1 MKLPHRRQF
10 LRLAAAAAVM
20 PWASRISWAQAYPS
34 RPVRMIVPFAPS
46 GPSDVFARLTAQKLT
61 EQLRNQFY
69 VENIAGA
76 NTNVGT
82 GHAAKAALDGYTMLV
97 ITNNLVI
104 NPTYFNSVPY
114 DPFKDFAP

>member
-1 MKLPHRRQF
+1 MKLPRRKF
-10 LRLAAAAAVM
+10 LHLAAGAAAM
-20 PWASRISWAQAYPS
+20 PGVSRVSWAQAYPS
-34 RPVRMIVPFAPS
+34 RPVRIIVPFAPN

-82 GHAAKAALDGYTMLV
+82 VMRRRPHPTDIRYSSRP
-97 ITNNLVI
+97 ITLLSIQRISTVFPMI
-104 NPTYFNSVPY
+104 RSRTSPR
-114 DPFKDFAP
+114 